1 MNILGLET
9 FKTRATRKTEADFK
23 IEEAIG
29 VAEKKF
35 YDSIEKDMSKRRD
48 AGQPIYHDPFFYDN

>member
-9 FKTRATRKTEADFK
+9 FKTVATRKTETDIK

-35 YDSIEKDMSKRRD
+35 YDSIEKDMRKRRD
-48 AGQPIYHDPFFYDN
+48 AGKPIYYDPFFYDN